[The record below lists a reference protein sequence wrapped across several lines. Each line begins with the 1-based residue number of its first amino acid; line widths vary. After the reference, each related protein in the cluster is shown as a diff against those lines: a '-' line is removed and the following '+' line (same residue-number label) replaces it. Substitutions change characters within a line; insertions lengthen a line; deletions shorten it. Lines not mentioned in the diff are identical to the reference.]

1 MAKESSSA
9 GLERSEPENKLMSQ
23 AKNGDS
29 VKIHYTGRLADGME
43 FDTSKGNDPLS
54 FTLGKNEVIPG
65 FEKAVE
71 GLSIGD
77 SRTVEISADQAY
89 GPHRDEMVI
98 EAKRSEMPEGL
109 ELKLGRQLE
118 GRSEGQG
125 EDEGEPQKV
134 IFTITGLT
142 DDAVTLDANHPLAG
156 KDLTFDIEL
165 VEIA

>member
-1 MAKESSSA
+1 
-9 GLERSEPENKLMSQ
+9 MSQ
-23 AKNGDS
+23 AKSGDS

-43 FDTSKGNDPLS
+43 FDTSKGSDPLS
-54 FTLGKNEVIPG
+54 FTLGKGEVIPG

-71 GLSIGD
+71 GLAVGD
-77 SRTVEISADQAY
+77 TRTVEITADQAY

-118 GRSEGQG
+118 GRSEPDG
-125 EDEGEPQKV
+125 EGKGEAQRV

-156 KDLTFDIEL
+156 KDLTFELEL
-165 VEIA
+165 VEIK

>member
-1 MAKESSSA
+1 MSKAKS
-9 GLERSEPENKLMSQ
+9 
-23 AKNGDS
+23 GDA
-29 VKIHYTGRLADGME
+29 VKIHYTGRMADGME

-54 FTLGKNEVIPG
+54 FTLGKSEVIPG

-71 GLSIGD
+71 GLAVGD
-77 SRTVEISADQAY
+77 TRTVEITSDQAY

-98 EAKRSEMPEGL
+98 KAKRSEMPEGL

-118 GRSEGQG
+118 GRSEA
-125 EDEGEPQKV
+125 EGEGDAHRV
-134 IFTITGLT
+134 IFTVTGIT
-142 DDAVTLDANHPLAG
+142 DDEVTLDANHPLAG

>member
-1 MAKESSSA
+1 
-9 GLERSEPENKLMSQ
+9 MSQ
-23 AKNGDS
+23 AKSGDA

-43 FDTSKGNDPLS
+43 FDSSKGSDPLS
-54 FTLGKNEVIPG
+54 FTLGKGEVIPG

-71 GLSIGD
+71 GLAVGD
-77 SRTVEISADQAY
+77 SCTVEIPSDQAY
-89 GPHRDEMVI
+89 GPHRNEMVI
-98 EAKRSEMPEGL
+98 EAKRTEMPEGL
-109 ELKLGRQLE
+109 KLKLGRQLE
-118 GRSEGQG
+118 GRSEG
-125 EDEGEPQKV
+125 EAEGEPHRV

>member
-1 MAKESSSA
+1 MSKAKS
-9 GLERSEPENKLMSQ
+9 
-23 AKNGDS
+23 GDA
-29 VKIHYTGRLADGME
+29 VKIHYTGRMADGME

-54 FTLGKNEVIPG
+54 FTLGKSEVIPG

-71 GLSIGD
+71 GLAVGD
-77 SRTVEISADQAY
+77 TRTVEITSDQAY

-98 EAKRSEMPEGL
+98 KAKRSEMPEGL

-118 GRSEGQG
+118 GRSEA
-125 EDEGEPQKV
+125 EGEGDAHRV
-134 IFTITGLT
+134 IFSITGIT
-142 DDAVTLDANHPLAG
+142 DDEVTLDANHPLAG